1 MPAGYSLD
9 SAARAPDRP
18 QGPLGTIGRWAR
30 RLLSGPAGEEAGP
43 GLTLVAGAPPDG
55 WADHHSELFLHRY
68 LRPGDAVLDIGARD
82 GRFAVAAAS
91 AVGPDGRV
99 DAYEP
104 SPTFRRKLTET
115 VHRAH
120 AIAVVIHPRMVGM
133 QAQLGRFV
141 DGAGKSKRHRPPLP
155 GELVLGGVIGVECVR
170 LDQAAGERR
179 YALMK
184 IDIAGGELVALR
196 GAEAMLRQ
204 ANPPAI
210 LVAIDAALGECGSSP
225 QQLTGFLASCGYECI
240 LYDAD
245 RHRLDYVAEPWTERR
260 LVLAVAGAARN
271 FVSARL
277 AGMDL
282 PEAPDGDGRRRLAA
296 G

>member
-1 MPAGYSLD
+1 MTASHSPSPAAYAS
-9 SAARAPDRP
+9 DRP
-18 QGPLGTIGRWAR
+18 QGPLGTIGRWAK
-30 RLLSGPAGEEAGP
+30 RLLNGPAGEEAGP
-43 GLTLVAGAPPDG
+43 GLKLVPGAAPDG
-55 WADHHSELFLHRY
+55 WADPHSEIFLHRY
-68 LRPGDAVLDIGARD
+68 LRAGDSVLDIGARD

-91 AVGPDGRV
+91 IVGPDGRV

-120 AIAVVIHPRMVGM
+120 AIAVVVHARMVGM

-141 DGAGKSKRHRPPLP
+141 DGAGRSRRHRPPLP

-170 LDQAAGERR
+170 LDQAAHDRR
-179 YALMK
+179 YTLMK

-210 LVAIDAALGECGSSP
+210 LIAIDAAIEECGSSP
-225 QQLTGFLASCGYECI
+225 RQLVGFLASCGYECI
-240 LYDAD
+240 LYDAE
-245 RHRLDYVAEPWTERR
+245 RHKLDYVAEPWTRRR
-260 LVLAVAGAARN
+260 LVLAVAGNARN

-282 PEAPDGDGRRRLAA
+282 PQSPEDDGQRRLAA